1 MINKIRLGQT
11 MSRALKNPIDSS
23 DFSQTEDR
31 WLTVILLYITLNGQG
46 LKPKPVL
53 VAFSRGQLLEVEPYP
68 GDWVW
73 LSGFLL
79 EYHKSE
85 ILAVSTA
92 AGDLLSL
99 FPFSLVLL
107 NPTRCHSPQEPYQIV
122 RTEPV
127 ISRQLLGTMRLPF
140 GNMAEI
146 SD

>member
-1 MINKIRLGQT
+1 

-23 DFSQTEDR
+23 DLSQTEDR

-46 LKPKPVL
+46 LKPKPAL
-53 VAFSRGQLLEVEPYP
+53 VALSRDQLLEVEPYP
-68 GDWVW
+68 VDWVW
-73 LSGFLL
+73 LSGSLL

-99 FPFSLVLL
+99 LLLSLVLL
-107 NPTRCHSPQEPYQIV
+107 NPTRCHSPKKPYQIV
-122 RTEPV
+122 RTVPV
-127 ISRQLLGTMRLPF
+127 IIRQLLRTMRLPF